1 MALSQNEVDSLL
13 STASVVA
20 KFLNNG
26 GQLSEYDQKIFT
38 SGSSLFQKLVEQ
50 LPSLSN
56 YIALAQYTQGKEID
70 DFAKTVSP
78 SVLAAVAEIVEKEIA
93 EEKRIARIKQLH
105 RELVDL
111 LLYLYKEKPDKEKS
125 KFGWDDIPSRYQ
137 IDFKELANLEKLSTG
152 YDAYTMI
159 RREAGLPPEGEN
171 KEEKKED
178 ETAIAEKEEKEEV
191 VVEKPRETEITA
203 GKADL
208 NILAANIAGMADQQA
223 LVAQIRQKYHDIST
237 KDQER
242 LIRIAVKTAQLRLI
256 TEYAKNANE
265 ETLARA
271 QALNQE
277 VNPKLSESPLNAI
290 ETASRDLI
298 AAAVAAS
305 GITFEDHQFAA
316 AVENCTNLIVANGES
331 LTAASRN
338 ELAEIVQLSLAASG
352 NGQYSSTSP
361 TARLYQTLNQSIQEN
376 KTTLD
381 SNGNLVIP
389 AGQTTLNKDFA
400 IFLPDA
406 SQLIT
411 MSALEASVIAQGEAI
426 SSSAFDA
433 IENSTKSLPSMI
445 NSVTLSSDTAN
456 IISKISQSITSD
468 QVQAFVTALNQTLPN
483 VLIRSFPTKQARV
496 VEGVASLIPGN
507 PQLDPKVPLLYSM
520 GLTAPELAQ
529 VYQHAAANPNSPL
542 GKFLSNPQSASLV
555 RALNQGVSVLSNPA
569 NQIGRELNPST
580 TGVFQR
586 LGQGVQTFTNRL
598 SSIIPPQVGKY
609 VNVVFHPI
617 QFLQNQI
624 GGFVSRQIT
633 GKIRDWAVKQVA
645 SKVANEAL
653 KKGLELIIKKGLQEG
668 LKTLLVQ
675 GSAAL
680 GLDLTV
686 AATGVGI
693 PLALAL
699 LAAEVAVWLLKE
711 TVGLVKKAVD
721 GIAVMMTGEKFDGK
735 ALVAAP
741 LIALAG
747 LGGVLGSLAAATA
760 VAVSSAAIVIMG
772 SAFAGFFLYMT
783 VITVAPIITTIAH
796 LESGISDVSRVG
808 VIGGPAPAPL
818 PPGPL
823 PDSCPNGP
831 PVTGFGITQG
841 PGVGSHTS
849 GWSINIAGV
858 GFVSQGQAIDY
869 GTPMNTPIN
878 ATHDGQAYYYQA
890 GDNKPDGYGNYV
902 AIIGNCPNP
911 ATGQTVQFLTTYA
924 HLNAGNIKRGGPT
937 AVTRG
942 QMIGLSDNTGHSTGP
957 HLHYEIF
964 GLGDIYRYVGP

>member
-1 MALSQNEVDSLL
+1 MALSQNEVDLLL

-70 DFAKTVSP
+70 DFAKAVSP

-111 LLYLYKEKPDKEKS
+111 LLYLYKEKPDKEKP

-137 IDFKELANLEKLSTG
+137 IDFKELAHLEKLSTG

-159 RREAGLPPEGEN
+159 RREAGLPPEEEN
-171 KEEKKED
+171 IE
-178 ETAIAEKEEKEEV
+178 EEKEEV
-191 VVEKPRETEITA
+191 VIEKPGGPEITA

-208 NILAANIAGMADQQA
+208 NILAANIASLVDQQA

-256 TEYAKNANE
+256 AEYAKNANKE
-265 ETLARA
+265 ILARA

-277 VNPKLSESPLNAI
+277 VNPKPSESPLNAI
-290 ETASRDLI
+290 ETASQELI
-298 AAAVAAS
+298 TAAVATS
-305 GITFEDHQFAA
+305 GITFEDHQFATT
-316 AVENCTNLIVANGES
+316 VENCTNLIIANGES
-331 LTAASRN
+331 LSATNRN
-338 ELAEIVQLSLAASG
+338 ELAEIIQLSLATSG
-352 NGQYSSTSP
+352 NGQYSSISP
-361 TARLYQTLNQSIQEN
+361 IAHLYQAFDRSIQEN

-381 SNGNLVIP
+381 PNGNLIVP
-389 AGQTTLNKDFA
+389 AGQIALNKDFVVS
-400 IFLPDA
+400 LPDT
-406 SQLIT
+406 SQLT
-411 MSALEASVIAQGEAI
+411 ALSALELSVVTQGEAI
-426 SSSAFDA
+426 SSSTFDA
-433 IENSTKSLPSMI
+433 LENSTKSLPSMI
-445 NSVTLSSDTAN
+445 NSVTLNPTAAN
-456 IISKISQSITSD
+456 IISEISQSITSD
-468 QVQAFVTALNQTLPN
+468 QVQAFVTALNQTLPS

-496 VEGVASLIPGN
+496 VEGVASLVPGN
-507 PQLDPKVPLLYSM
+507 SQLDPKAPLLYSM

-542 GKFLSNPQSASLV
+542 GKFLSDPQSASLV

-569 NQIGRELNPST
+569 NQIGSDLNPNRAS
-580 TGVFQR
+580 VFQR

-598 SSIIPPQVGKY
+598 SSIVPPQVGKY
-609 VNVVFHPI
+609 VNIAFHPI

-633 GKIRDWAVKQVA
+633 GRIRDWAVKQVA

-699 LAAEVAVWLLKE
+699 LAAEVALWLAKE
-711 TVGLVKKAVD
+711 TIGLVKKAVD

-735 ALVAAP
+735 ALVATP

-747 LGGVLGSLAAATA
+747 IGGVLGSLATATA
-760 VAVSSAAIVIMG
+760 VAASSAAIVIMG

-796 LESGISDVSRVG
+796 LESGISDTSRVG
-808 VIGGPAPAPL
+808 VIGESPPALL

-823 PDSCPNGP
+823 PDSCPQGRPQNGY
-831 PVTGFGITQG
+831 GITQG
-841 PGVGSHTS
+841 PSAGTHTS
-849 GWSINIAGV
+849 GWGINIAGAA
-858 GFVSQGQAIDY
+858 FVSQGQAIDY

-890 GDNKPDGYGNYV
+890 GDNQPTGYGNYV
-902 AIIGNCPNP
+902 AIIGSCLGNR
-911 ATGQTVQFLTTYA
+911 FLTAYA

-937 AVTRG
+937 PVKKG
-942 QMIGLSDNTGHSTGP
+942 DLIGLTDNSGHSTGP